1 MLENRSSMCLAVL
14 RTHVAWP
21 YSFDPSDK
29 SRLWHAPTGYQVSE
43 TWAPENLHL
52 RSRHLHARIGP
63 QDFLEGF
70 SYPRCMDGACR
81 IVLCGLVSVS
91 RCKPLSLSDKSG
103 TGVLNGPEELLVD
116 SPGMSMLTINLR
128 VSYFV

>member
-1 MLENRSSMCLAVL
+1 MCLAVL
-14 RTHVAWP
+14 RTHIAWP
-21 YSFDPSDK
+21 YSSDHPDK

-70 SYPRCMDGACR
+70 SYPGGMDGACR
-81 IVLCGLVSVS
+81 IVRCGLVSVS
-91 RCKPLSLSDKSG
+91 WCKPLSSSDKSW
-103 TGVLNGPEELLVD
+103 TGVLNGPEELLLD
-116 SPGMSMLTINLR
+116 SLGVSMLTINLR
-128 VSYFV
+128 VSYFM